1 MLKSH
6 RPRRD
11 REMLTLIG
19 VFTRVESAARTLR
32 TPRAGFAR
40 GMVDLAKDMPAGRHV
55 PTTHREVF
63 SR

>member
-1 MLKSH
+1 
-6 RPRRD
+6 
-11 REMLTLIG
+11 MLTLFG
-19 VFTRVESAARTLR
+19 VSARVESAARTLR